1 MVLSILG
8 ISHVITRTVSVK
20 IQSYSYE
27 AFIFSSSFRHM
38 SKLEKQSGKI
48 YILAEAVRVSNKLF
62 GNQKMKLLH

>member
-20 IQSYSYE
+20 IQSFSYE
-27 AFIFSSSFRHM
+27 AFIFPLLSDIPM

-48 YILAEAVRVSNKLF
+48 YIVLAEAVCMSNKLF
-62 GNQKMKLLH
+62 GIAKK